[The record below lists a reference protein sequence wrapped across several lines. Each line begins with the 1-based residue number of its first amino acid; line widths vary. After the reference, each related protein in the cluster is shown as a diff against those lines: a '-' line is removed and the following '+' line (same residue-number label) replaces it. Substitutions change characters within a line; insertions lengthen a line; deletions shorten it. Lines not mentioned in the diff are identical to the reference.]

1 MKGKLIL
8 FTSYAPGAGKT
19 FHMLSYANSLAQQ
32 CSVHYGY
39 IYHQLS
45 RAFTQEYQKNNRPL
59 PRFQANLDM
68 EGIISMRPDYVVVD
82 ELTFWNLRTKK
93 RLYQDIEILLDCGI
107 SVISSCNLRVFK
119 RVNQRCEKVSNIR
132 FRNTIPD
139 NYFENISEIHFIDID
154 EQKLQDRYIAGK
166 LFKKKTK
173 LLDRYFDISVLQ
185 EYRKIA
191 LEELKKYEREYPHIT
206 IFSERVCK

>member
-39 IYHQLS
+39 INHQPG
-45 RAFTQEYQKNNRPL
+45 RAFTQEYQKTTHPL
-59 PRFQANLDM
+59 PRFQANLDV
-68 EGIISMRPDYVVVD
+68 EGIISVRPDYVVVD
-82 ELTFWNLRTKK
+82 ELTFWNLHTKK
-93 RLYQDIEILLDCGI
+93 RLYQDIKNLLACGI
-107 SVISSCNLRVFK
+107 SVISCCNLRVFE

-154 EQKLQDRYIAGK
+154 EQKLQDRYIAGE

-185 EYRKIA
+185 KYRKIA
-191 LEELKKYEREYPHIT
+191 IEELKNYGREYPHIT
-206 IFSERVCK
+206 VFCERVCK